1 MKIRLSLFVSFLLVI
16 LLHTALLGYSIFA
29 LVKVD
34 AFSFPII
41 VAFGIV
47 VIASFAI
54 AHFTSLRI
62 VKQLKQTKERLEIV
76 ASDKMEE
83 LSEVNMKHEEFIQ
96 LNEEIDL
103 VVEKTKN
110 AMRFISTITDH
121 MNKQSST
128 LHQYTDN
135 LEKDSSYITTTMQEI
150 SSGAEEQAN
159 SASSLTETMQK
170 FSTTIMNVVLNGEN
184 IKEESKSMLS
194 ITDEGSRLMHQSV
207 DKMSVIDDT
216 IKQSLD
222 KVRGLDAMTL
232 KITKVVTVIKEVAE
246 QTNLLALN
254 AAIEAARAGEHGK
267 GFAVVA
273 DEVRKLAEQV
283 SLSVTDIT
291 ETTSGIQDE
300 SKEAVEALE
309 RGYQAVNE
317 GSSQIQTTGS
327 TFDKLN
333 VIITNIGKEIE
344 DVSNNLY
351 DVLDNT
357 KVINDSITNIASVS
371 EESAAGIQEAESA
384 SERLSGSVENIRS
397 GQNELETGISKLN
410 F

>member
-16 LLHTALLGYSIFA
+16 LLHTAVIGYSIFA

-34 AFSFPII
+34 AFSLPII
-41 VAFGIV
+41 IVFGV
-47 VIASFAI
+47 VLIASFAI
-54 AHFTSLRI
+54 AHFSSLKI
-62 VKQLKQTKERLEIV
+62 VKQLKQTSERIEIL
-76 ASDKMEE
+76 ASDKVEDLPE
-83 LSEVNMKHEEFIQ
+83 SNMNNEEFIL
-96 LNEEIDL
+96 LNEEIDHL
-103 VVEKTKN
+103 FEKTKN
-110 AMRFISTITDH
+110 SLQFISTITEH

-128 LHQYTDN
+128 LHQYTDD
-135 LEKDSSYITTTMQEI
+135 LEKDSSYITATMQEI

-170 FSTTIMNVVLNGEN
+170 FSNTIMSVVLNGEN

-194 ITDEGSRLMHQSV
+194 ITDEGSQLMHQSV

-317 GSSQIQTTGS
+317 GSTQIQTTGS

-333 VIITNIGKEIE
+333 TIITNIGKEIE

-384 SERLSGSVENIRS
+384 SERLSGSVENIRV
-397 GQNELETGISKLN
+397 GQEELETGISKLN

>member
-16 LLHTALLGYSIFA
+16 LLHTALFGYSIFA

-41 VAFGIV
+41 VAFAVV
-47 VIASFAI
+47 VIVSFAI
-54 AHFTSLRI
+54 AHFSSLRI
-62 VKQLKQTKERLEIV
+62 VKQLKQTRERLEIL
-76 ASDKMEE
+76 ASDKVEE
-83 LSEVNMKHEEFIQ
+83 LPETNMKNEEFIQ

-103 VVEKTKN
+103 VIDKTKN
-110 AMRFISTITDH
+110 AVKFISTITDH
-121 MNKQSST
+121 LNKQSST
-128 LHQYTDN
+128 LHQYTDD

-170 FSTTIMNVVLNGEN
+170 FSNTIMSVVLNGEN

-194 ITDEGSRLMHQSV
+194 ITDEGSQLMHQSV

-291 ETTSGIQDE
+291 ETTSGIQYE

-384 SERLSGSVENIRS
+384 SERLSGSVENIRI
-397 GQNELETGISKLN
+397 GQEELETGIRKLN
-410 F
+410 I